1 MLLFDRLNFSQKI
14 ATLIVGVIIVVML
27 PVFYYLI
34 SYLDS
39 NLNNYLYG
47 GYSNKVGS
55 VSKQLKLKVNLAHN
69 TVFGL
74 KHNLNNIE
82 HFGTSEFNNLS
93 ESISSILINEESIAD
108 IWVIFD
114 SGSISM
120 ASEYRTALSY
130 SDSMNHSFKYWQFT
144 GTGVLFTHGLF
155 TPTNYFQAKYKEVKE
170 LRRPVFGSPVKMNNS
185 QNESLLSVAAPII
198 RGEKIIGAIGFHL
211 KLSELSKELDFLIN
225 NDVGIYS
232 SIVTNDLKVISQTNK
247 DLVAGNA
254 PNFKGIF
261 SEKDTEQIQRAIE
274 NGFRYEGI
282 VQMNNHSDG
291 NFLIIEPIYFK
302 DYRTGWSLVAT
313 FPKGLV
319 FSRSISASSA
329 LLLPLVI
336 SLAIVVILIF
346 YIFRK
351 KFAPLTEYLLYAEKA
366 SQGFYLQELP
376 QEYLNDK
383 GEIGELYGTLKMLQ
397 ENLRNKE
404 NRTLQRFDEQNKYNT
419 GIKQLFE
426 IMRGEQKI
434 ENLSKKVITF
444 LSEFIDAKSGAI
456 YLLNQETNKLEL
468 EAAYALDRR
477 KAQHHV
483 VEIGDGILGQA
494 AKEKQLIT
502 LDNIPADYL
511 LISSSLGETPAKCI
525 IAAPFMYEDQVLGMI
540 ELATYRSFNNA
551 QTSFVKSCLENIA
564 IVFNSVRSNERIK
577 ELYTEAQ
584 TQAYKLQNQQDELI
598 ATNEELEAQTKALI
612 MSERKLIEQQE
623 ELQAINE
630 ELEEKTG
637 FLEKQKTEIIKK
649 NDALILAQY
658 QLSQKANEVQMAS
671 TYKSEFLANM
681 SHELR
686 TPLNSIL
693 ILAKNLS
700 EGLKEQLDYG
710 QSESLDIIYSCGID
724 LMNLI
729 NDILDLSK
737 IEAGKMNIKIAPVE
751 TMHIISAIRNN
762 FAKPI
767 QDKNIEFRINVAP
780 NIPKEIETD
789 TMRLEQ
795 IIKNF
800 ISNSMKFTKEGYIE
814 FALDLI
820 NTPEH
825 LRSKFRD
832 EKVLKFTVKDTGIGI
847 PEDKQRLIFEAFRQI
862 ESSLT
867 RKYGGTGLGLSI
879 AKELANVLGG
889 DIMLNSKFG
898 EGSAFSLLLPI
909 SYITP
914 SDKDNAADSSRKFIS
929 NKPDATSNSN
939 VDNTLISELVQ
950 IKQTTTQSN
959 IELPEQLHNLS
970 KDEKYKSIQDDR
982 DNTIS
987 TEKSILIV
995 EDDAVFARIL
1005 TDQVRAKGFKVI
1017 FAPSGE
1023 EALQVAETYS
1033 PDAVILDIKLPGI
1046 DGWEVL
1052 RKLKENTKTR
1062 HIPVHMMSGEGD
1074 TLFAQKQGAVGFIN
1088 KPTTKEK
1095 LDRALLNLEEVIEKK
1110 IKDLLVIEDD
1120 DYLRKSIIELLK
1132 AEDVTAYEANTGS
1145 QALAIIRNTNID
1157 CIVLDLTL
1165 PDMSGFDLLNV
1176 LKKEVDLH
1184 IPPIIVYT
1192 GKELS
1197 KEEEKTIMQFAES
1210 IIIKGVKSE
1219 ERLIDE
1225 TALFLHRIVD
1235 KYEGRTA
1242 ESIIHIHDKDFVFK
1256 GKTVLLVDDDNR
1268 NSYALSKVM
1277 IDKELNVLIA
1287 DNGVNAIEIIQ
1298 KNNTIDLVLMDIMM
1312 PVMDGITAIGEIR
1325 NTLKMNKLP
1334 IIALTA
1340 KAMKEDREKCIA
1352 AGANDYLSK
1361 PIEIDKLFSLL
1372 RVWLYK

>member
-14 ATLIVGVIIVVML
+14 ATLIVAIMIIVMF
-27 PVFYYLI
+27 PAFYFLI
-34 SYLDS
+34 NYLDS
-39 NLNNYLYG
+39 NLNNYLHDEYAH
-47 GYSNKVGS
+47 KVS
-55 VSKQLKLKVNLAHN
+55 SMSKQLKLKVNLAQN
-69 TVFGL
+69 IVFGL
-74 KHNLNNIE
+74 KYNLNNIE
-82 HFGTSEFNNLS
+82 KFNTTEFKNLS
-93 ESISSILINEESIAD
+93 ESITEILVNEESIAD
-108 IWVIFD
+108 IWVLFD
-114 SGSISM
+114 PDCISL
-120 ASEYRTALSY
+120 APEYRAALSY
-130 SDSMNHSFKYWQFT
+130 SDSMERSFKYWQLT
-144 GTGVLFTHGLF
+144 GGGVLFSQGLF
-155 TPTNYFQAKYKEVKE
+155 TPTNYFQTIFKEIKE
-170 LRRPVFGSPVKMNNS
+170 LRRPVFGSSIIANNT
-185 QNESLLSVAAPII
+185 QNKGLLSVASPIF
-198 RGEKIIGAIGFHL
+198 RGEKIIGTIGFHL
-211 KLSELSKELDFLIN
+211 KLSELNSELDNLVEN
-225 NDVGIYS
+225 NYGIFG
-232 SIVTNDLKVISQTNK
+232 SIIANNSKIIAQTNK
-247 DLVAGNA
+247 NIASDDNN
-254 PNFKGIF
+254 NFRSMF
-261 SEKDTEQIQRAIE
+261 ADKDAEILQRTIE

-282 VQMNNHSDG
+282 VQMNNQSEE
-291 NFLIIEPIYFK
+291 NLLIIEPIYFK
-302 DYRTGWSLVAT
+302 DHRTSWSIVAGFPEELV
-313 FPKGLV
+313 L
-319 FSRSISASSA
+319 SRSISVSSIMLIPMIA
-329 LLLPLVI
+329 G
-336 SLAIVVILIF
+336 LAIVVILILF
-346 YIFRK
+346 IFRR
-351 KFAPLTEYLLYAEKA
+351 KFAPLTEYLKYAEKA

-376 QEYLNDK
+376 EEYLHEK

-404 NRTLQRFDEQNKYNT
+404 NRTLQKFDEQNKYNT

-434 ENLSKKVITF
+434 DNLSKKVITF
-444 LSEFIDAKSGAI
+444 LAEFVDAKSGAI
-456 YLLNQETNKLEL
+456 YLLNQDTGKLEL

-477 KAQHHV
+477 RAQHHII
-483 VEIGDGILGQA
+483 EIGDGILGQA

-502 LDNIPADYL
+502 MDNIPADYL
-511 LISSSLGETPAKCI
+511 IINSSLGETPAKCI
-525 IAAPFMYEDQVLGMI
+525 IAAPFMYEDNVMGII
-540 ELATYRSFNNA
+540 ELATYRSFNTA

-577 ELYTEAQ
+577 ELYNEAH

-649 NDALILAQY
+649 NDALVLAQY

-693 ILAKNLS
+693 ILAKNLA
-700 EGLKEQLDYG
+700 EELTEKLNDG

-751 TMHIISAIRNN
+751 TMHIVSAIRNN

-767 QDKNIEFRINVAP
+767 QDKGIEFRINIAP

-800 ISNSMKFTKEGYIE
+800 ISNSIKFTKEGYVE
-814 FALDLI
+814 FAIDLI
-820 NTPEH
+820 TTPEL

-832 EKVLKFTVKDTGIGI
+832 DKVLKFTVKDTGIGI

-889 DIMLNSKFG
+889 DIQLNSKFG

-909 SYITP
+909 CYITP
-914 SDKDNAADSSRKFIS
+914 ADKDNAI
-929 NKPDATSNSN
+929 NNTSNSVLLFPESDSPN

-950 IKQTTTQSN
+950 IKPTIALTNIDNSN
-959 IELPEQLHNLS
+959 QLNNLS

-1023 EALQVAETYS
+1023 EALQAAETYS

-1046 DGWEVL
+1046 NGWEVL
-1052 RKLKENTKTR
+1052 RKLKENIKTR

-1095 LDRALLNLEEVIEKK
+1095 LDRALLNLEGVIEKK

-1132 AEDVTAYEANTGS
+1132 AEDVTTYEASSGAK
-1145 QALAIIRNTNID
+1145 ALSIIRDTNID

-1165 PDMSGFDLLNV
+1165 PDMSGFDLLNI
-1176 LKKEVDLH
+1176 LKKESELH

-1225 TALFLHRIVD
+1225 TALFLHRVVD

-1242 ESIIHIHDKDFVFK
+1242 ESIINIHDKDFVFK

-1277 IDKELNVLIA
+1277 IDKELNILIA
-1287 DNGVNAIEIIQ
+1287 DNGANALDIIRQ
-1298 KNNTIDLVLMDIMM
+1298 NNSIDLVLMDIMM

-1325 NTLKMNKLP
+1325 NSLKLNKLP

>member
-14 ATLIVGVIIVVML
+14 AAFIVGVIIIVML
-27 PVFYYLI
+27 PSFYVLV

-39 NLNNYLYG
+39 NLNNYLHSE
-47 GYSNKVGS
+47 YSSKVRNVG
-55 VSKQLKLKVNLAHN
+55 KQLKLKINLAQN

-74 KHNLNNIE
+74 KHKLNNIDNLS
-82 HFGTSEFNNLS
+82 TIEFDKLS
-93 ESISSILINEESIAD
+93 ESVSSILVNEESIAD
-108 IWVIFD
+108 IWMILD
-114 SGSISM
+114 ENCITI
-120 ASEYRTALSY
+120 APEYRAALSY
-130 SDSMNHSFKYWQFT
+130 SDSMDKSYKYWQMT
-144 GTGVLFTHGLF
+144 GAGVLFSQGLF
-155 TPTNYFQAKYKEVKE
+155 VPKNYFPSIYREIKEF
-170 LRRPVFGSPVKMNNS
+170 RRPLFGSPIRLNNS
-185 QNESLLSVAAPII
+185 QNESVLPVAEPIMQ
-198 RGEKIIGAIGFHL
+198 GDKVIGVIGFHL
-211 KLSELSKELDFLIN
+211 KLSELKSDLDNIVQYNQSNFCAIVSNNQKILSLSSKNKTEDNYLN
-225 NDVGIYS
+225 
-232 SIVTNDLKVISQTNK
+232 LKTMFADK
-247 DLVAGNA
+247 Y
-254 PNFKGIF
+254 
-261 SEKDTEQIQRAIE
+261 TETIQRAIE
-274 NGFRYEGI
+274 NGYRYEGV
-282 VQMNNHSDG
+282 VQFNNQSDDI
-291 NFLIIEPIYFK
+291 LMLIEPIYFK
-302 DYRTGWSLVAT
+302 DKGTSWSIVAGFPNELV
-313 FPKGLV
+313 L
-319 FSRSISASSA
+319 SRSISVSSI
-329 LLLPLVI
+329 LLVPMII
-336 SLAIVVILIF
+336 SLLIVVITILF
-346 YIFRK
+346 IFRR
-351 KFAPLTEYLLYAEKA
+351 KFAPLTEYLKYAERA

-376 QEYLNDK
+376 HEYLNDK
-383 GEIGELYGTLKMLQ
+383 GEIGELYSTLKMLQ
-397 ENLRNKE
+397 DNLRNKE
-404 NRTLQRFDEQNKYNT
+404 NRTLQKFDEQNKYNT

-434 ENLSKKVITF
+434 DNLSKKVITF
-444 LSEFIDAKSGAI
+444 LAEFVDAKSGAI
-456 YLLNQETNKLEL
+456 YLLNTETGKLEL

-477 KAQHHV
+477 KAQHHT

-494 AKEKQLIT
+494 AKEKQMIT
-502 LDNIPADYL
+502 MDNIPADYL
-511 LISSSLGETPAKCI
+511 IINSSLGETPAKCI
-525 IAAPFMYEDQVLGMI
+525 IAAPFMYEDSIMGMI

-577 ELYTEAQ
+577 ELYNEAQ

-612 MSERKLIEQQE
+612 ISERKLIEQQE

-637 FLEKQKTEIIKK
+637 FLEKQKAEIIKK
-649 NDALILAQY
+649 NDALVLAQY

-686 TPLNSIL
+686 TPLNSIM
-693 ILAKNLS
+693 ILAKNLA
-700 EGLKEQLDYG
+700 EELREKLNDG
-710 QSESLDIIYSCGID
+710 QIESLGIIYSCGID

-751 TMHIISAIRNN
+751 TMHIASAIRNN

-767 QDKNIEFRINVAP
+767 QDKNIEFRINIAP
-780 NIPKEIETD
+780 DVPKEIETD

-800 ISNSMKFTKEGYIE
+800 ISNSIKFTKDGYIE
-814 FALDLI
+814 FAIDLI
-820 NTPEH
+820 HTPEN
-825 LRSKFRD
+825 LRNKFRD
-832 EKVLKFTVKDTGIGI
+832 AKVLKFTVKDTGIGI

-889 DIMLNSKFG
+889 DILLDSKLG
-898 EGSAFSLLLPI
+898 KGTTFSLLLPI

-914 SDKDNAADSSRKFIS
+914 ADKDSVESE
-929 NKPDATSNSN
+929 NSN
-939 VDNTLISELVQ
+939 IQSSVSLAAPKVDNTLINELVQ
-950 IKQTTTQSN
+950 IKQTEATPKVEMLTHLN
-959 IELPEQLHNLS
+959 NMS
-970 KDEKYKSIQDDR
+970 KDEKYKSIIDDR
-982 DNTIS
+982 ENTNS
-987 TEKSILIV
+987 DEKSILIV

-1023 EALQVAETYS
+1023 EALQVAEIYS

-1052 RKLKENTKTR
+1052 RKLKENIKTR

-1074 TLFAQKQGAVGFIN
+1074 TLSAQKQGAVGFIN

-1095 LDRALLNLEEVIEKK
+1095 LDKALLNLEGVIEKK

-1120 DYLRKSIIELLK
+1120 EYLRKSIIELLK
-1132 AEDVTAYEANTGS
+1132 AEDVTTYEANTGT
-1145 QALAIIRNTNID
+1145 QALSIIRDTNID

-1165 PDMSGFDLLNV
+1165 PDMSGYDLLNI
-1176 LKKEVDLH
+1176 LKKESELH

-1192 GKELS
+1192 GRDLS

-1225 TALFLHRIVD
+1225 TALFLHRVVD
-1235 KYEGRTA
+1235 KYVGRSA
-1242 ESIIHIHDKDFVFK
+1242 DSIINIHDKDFVFK

-1287 DNGVNAIEIIQ
+1287 DNGANAVDIISQ
-1298 KNNTIDLVLMDIMM
+1298 NNNIDLVLMDIMM

-1325 NTLKMNKLP
+1325 NSLKLNKLP